1 MSRWRDFLD
10 GVEPKRD
17 LENLLETIEAE
28 LKELKARSLTEEAR
42 LLSIRNNLTEAR
54 LKVKKLKHENS
65 VLKNK
70 VSILEEDLDLQET
83 FMYRL
88 YDSIEE
94 LVLEFED
101 EDSEPVG
108 GRTIAIVPGAFK
120 PPHLGHLSMVKQ
132 YASEADEVVILVSSP
147 LKASRG
153 IGGKPIS
160 AQQSKQIWEL
170 LLADQGLSNVR
181 VEISPKPSPVTA
193 TFEYVDEEGPLEPG
207 TRLVLG
213 ASQKGGDFKRWK
225 SAAKYVKPG
234 VELLPPEQTAVIP
247 ANRPSGESYS
257 ATDARKMLEQGE
269 NADEF
274 FGDGRTEDVR
284 SILGLDSSLE
294 EMSAMG
300 GGAVAGYGAPI
311 AMRKQ
316 KKKKQNEYNELY
328 LYKEVLRLL
337 MKEGITK

>member
-1 MSRWRDFLD
+1 MS
-10 GVEPKRD
+10 D
-17 LENLLETIEAE
+17 LVNSIDELMLE
-28 LKELKARSLTEEAR
+28 L
-42 LLSIRNNLTEAR
+42 
-54 LKVKKLKHENS
+54 
-65 VLKNK
+65 
-70 VSILEEDLDLQET
+70 
-83 FMYRL
+83 
-88 YDSIEE
+88 
-94 LVLEFED
+94 ED
-101 EDSEPVG
+101 EEGDPVG

-132 YASEADEVVILVSSP
+132 YAGEADEVVVLISSP

-153 IGGKPIS
+153 VGGKPIT

-181 VEISPKPSPVTA
+181 VEISPKPSPITA
-193 TFEYVDEEGPLEPG
+193 TFEYVGEEGPLEPG

-234 VELLPPEQTAVIP
+234 VELLPPAETAVVP
-247 ANRPSGESYS
+247 ANRPNGEPYS

-284 SILGLDSSLE
+284 SILGLDASLE
-294 EMSAMG
+294 EMSAMA
-300 GGAVAGYGAPI
+300 GGAVAGYAMPLGAKKR
-311 AMRKQ
+311 RKN
-316 KKKKQNEYNELY
+316 KKTKHPPYNELE
-328 LYKEVLRLL
+328 LYKEVLKLL
-337 MKEGITK
+337 MKEGIIK